1 MRHECA
7 ALGAKEGVL
16 AGEPRGEG
24 ALRAGDEAPRGDDG
38 AQDECHRAA
47 SSELCPLQCDLPW
60 GAEQGQAGSDPG
72 TAGSVV
78 FTSRQTNCDCM
89 LIMTN
94 GGQHLWIEV
103 DKGAG
108 WGHKADG

>member
-1 MRHECA
+1 
-7 ALGAKEGVL
+7 
-16 AGEPRGEG
+16 
-24 ALRAGDEAPRGDDG
+24 
-38 AQDECHRAA
+38 
-47 SSELCPLQCDLPW
+47 
-60 GAEQGQAGSDPG
+60 
-72 TAGSVV
+72 
-78 FTSRQTNCDCM
+78 M